1 MARMATIR
9 QLRGRWQA
17 MVRKQ
22 GTIPRCRSFDRR
34 SDAIAWATQLEAEAD
49 RVGMVGDVR
58 LAHRVTLGDV
68 LLRYRDQC
76 SPNKRGA
83 QSERARLSSMARDP
97 LAQCTLAKLSSS
109 AVASYRD
116 TRLQKVAPATV
127 VRELSLM
134 QTAIETATREWGIPL
149 PRNPVAVVRRPVVRN
164 ERKRRL
170 HDDEEARLLAA
181 AKAGRADWI
190 TPVIVIAIETGM
202 RRGELLALTWADVD
216 LAARVVHIRQSKNGE
231 SREVPLSKRSVQ
243 ILQGLRRDRVECD
256 DIEST
261 DGAFVFPFTATAVR
275 LAFERLRSRAGI
287 ADLRFHDLRREG
299 ITRFVEFGLN
309 LIEASA
315 ISGHRD
321 LRMLKRYV
329 VPNPSALLAKLD
341 RAKTGLAIE

>member
-1 MARMATIR
+1 
-9 QLRGRWQA
+9 
-17 MVRKQ
+17 
-22 GTIPRCRSFDRR
+22 
-34 SDAIAWATQLEAEAD
+34 
-49 RVGMVGDVR
+49 
-58 LAHRVTLGDV
+58 
-68 LLRYRDQC
+68 
-76 SPNKRGA
+76 
-83 QSERARLSSMARDP
+83 MARDP

-116 TRLQKVAPATV
+116 TRLQEVAPATV

-181 AKAGRADWI
+181 AKAGRTDWI

-202 RRGELLALTWADVD
+202 RRSELLGLTWADVD
-216 LAARVVHIRQSKNGE
+216 LPTRVAHVRHSKNGYT
-231 SREVPLSKRSVQ
+231 REVPLSTRSVQ
-243 ILQGLRRDRVECD
+243 ILEELRRDRVKCGHF
-256 DIEST
+256 ESS
-261 DGAFVFPFTATAVR
+261 DGDSVFPFTATAVR
-275 LAFERLRSRAGI
+275 LAFERLRARADI
-287 ADLRFHDLRREG
+287 PDLRFHDLRREG
-299 ITRFVEFGLN
+299 ITRFIERGLN

-329 VPNPSALLAKLD
+329 VPSRAALLAKLD
-341 RAKTGLAIE
+341 RAETALTTS

>member
-1 MARMATIR
+1 MATIR

-17 MVRKQ
+17 MVRKT

-34 SDAIAWATQLEAEAD
+34 SDAVAWATQLEAEAD
-49 RVGMVGDVR
+49 RAVMVGDAR

-76 SPNKRGA
+76 SPNKRGV
-83 QSERARLSSMARDP
+83 QSERARLSAMARDP

-127 VRELSLM
+127 VRELSLI

-149 PRNPVAVVRRPVVRN
+149 PANPVALVRRPVVRN

-170 HDDEEARLLAA
+170 HSDEEARLLAA
-181 AKAGRADWI
+181 AKDPRSDWI

-202 RRGELLALTWADVD
+202 RRSELLALTWADVD
-216 LAARVVHIRQSKNGE
+216 LSARVAHVRHSKNGE
-231 SREVPLSKRSVQ
+231 SREVPLSRRSVQ
-243 ILQGLRRDRVECD
+243 ILQELRRNRVKCD
-256 DIEST
+256 HFESA
-261 DGAFVFPFTATAVR
+261 DGDFVFPFTATAVR
-275 LAFERLRSRAGI
+275 LTFERLRARADVP
-287 ADLRFHDLRREG
+287 DLRFHDLRREG
-299 ITRFVEFGLN
+299 ITRFIERGLN
-309 LIEASA
+309 LIEAST

-329 VPNPSALLAKLD
+329 VPSRRALLAKLD
-341 RAKTGLAIE
+341 RAEAELTTP